1 MVKQPPLSPGAERRR
16 QLRQQKRHDRLRH
29 SWRILVFMSVAIGLG
44 YGLLRQGWILTDAS
58 QVEVVGSSQVGAD
71 QVIAATGLRFPQP
84 LLGLQ
89 PQAMATAIEGAL
101 PVEQVQVSRL
111 MAPPRVRVELVD
123 REAVARAQRQ
133 SARGMEL
140 GYVDRLGNW
149 MSSRQGQGSPNQSA
163 NSLVVLGWQ
172 QRLRPALALVLEQRK
187 SIGPDL
193 QEIRFEPGGSLWL
206 KSTRLGQVHLGPID
220 GQLAR
225 RIDVLQQL
233 SQQLPA
239 KIKGRHVVSID
250 LTDPNQP
257 ELGLPAPAPSA
268 RADGPNAKPAA
279 NRD

>member
-1 MVKQPPLSPGAERRR
+1 
-16 QLRQQKRHDRLRH
+16 
-29 SWRILVFMSVAIGLG
+29 VFTSIAIGLG
-44 YGLLRQGWILTDAS
+44 YGLLRQGWILNGAS

-84 LLGLQ
+84 LLALQ
-89 PQAMATAIEGAL
+89 PQAMAAAIEEAL

-111 MAPPRVRVELVD
+111 MAPPRLRVELVD

-133 SARGMEL
+133 SAKGVEQ
-140 GYVDRLGNW
+140 GYVDRFGNW
-149 MSSRQGQGSPNQSA
+149 MSSRQGQGSQQQSA

-172 QRLRPALALVLEQRK
+172 QRLRPALALVLEQRQ

-206 KSTRLGQVHLGPID
+206 KSTRLGQVHLGTID

-225 RIDVLQQL
+225 RIEVLQQL

-257 ELGLPAPAPSA
+257 ELGLPAPSPNG
-268 RADGPNAKPAA
+268 RDGLSAKPPS

>member
-16 QLRQQKRHDRLRH
+16 QLRQQKRQDRLRH
-29 SWRILVFMSVAIGLG
+29 SWRILVFTSIAIGLG
-44 YGLLRQGWILTDAS
+44 YGLLRQGWILNGAS

-84 LLGLQ
+84 LLALQ
-89 PQAMATAIEGAL
+89 PQAMAAAIEEAL

-111 MAPPRVRVELVD
+111 MAPPRLRVELVD

-133 SARGMEL
+133 SAKGVEQ
-140 GYVDRLGNW
+140 GYVDRFGNW
-149 MSSRQGQGSPNQSA
+149 MSSRQGQGSQQQSA

-172 QRLRPALALVLEQRK
+172 QRLRPALALVLEQRQ

-206 KSTRLGQVHLGPID
+206 KSTRLGQVHLGTID

-225 RIDVLQQL
+225 RIEVLQQL

-257 ELGLPAPAPSA
+257 ELGLPAPSPNG
-268 RADGPNAKPAA
+268 RDGLSAKPPS

>member
-1 MVKQPPLSPGAERRR
+1 MVIQPPLSPGAERRR

-29 SWRILVFMSVAIGLG
+29 CWRILVFTSVAIGLG
-44 YGLLRQGWILTDAS
+44 YGLLRQGWILSGAS

-71 QVIAATGLRFPQP
+71 QVIAATGLHFPQP
-84 LLGLQ
+84 LLALQ
-89 PQAMATAIEGAL
+89 PQAMATAIEEAL

-111 MAPPRVRVELVD
+111 MAPPRLRVELVD

-133 SARGMEL
+133 GANGVEQ

-149 MSSRQGQGSPNQSA
+149 MSSRQGQGSHHQSA

-172 QRLRPALALVLEQRK
+172 QRLRPALALVLEQHK
-187 SIGPDL
+187 SLGPDL

-225 RIDVLQQL
+225 RIEVLQHL

-257 ELGLPAPAPSA
+257 ELGLPAPPPNGRDSPSA
-268 RADGPNAKPAA
+268 KPPS

>member
-1 MVKQPPLSPGAERRR
+1 
-16 QLRQQKRHDRLRH
+16 
-29 SWRILVFMSVAIGLG
+29 VFTGIAIGLG
-44 YGLLRQGWILTDAS
+44 YGLLRQGWILTGAN
-58 QVEVVGSSQVGAD
+58 QVEVVGSSQVGRD
-71 QVIAATGLRFPQP
+71 QVIAATGLHFPQP
-84 LLGLQ
+84 LLALQ
-89 PQAMATAIEGAL
+89 PQAMASAIEEAL

-111 MAPPRVRVELVD
+111 MAPPRLRVELVD

-133 SARGMEL
+133 SPKGLEQ

-149 MSSRQGQGSPNQSA
+149 MSSRQGQGSHNQSA

-172 QRLRPALALVLEQRK
+172 QRLRPALALVLEQRQ

-206 KSTRLGQVHLGPID
+206 KSTRLGQVHLGTID
-220 GQLAR
+220 GQLAK
-225 RIDVLQQL
+225 RIEVLQQL

-257 ELGLPAPAPSA
+257 ELGLPAESPSG
-268 RADGPNAKPAA
+268 RNGLGTKPAS